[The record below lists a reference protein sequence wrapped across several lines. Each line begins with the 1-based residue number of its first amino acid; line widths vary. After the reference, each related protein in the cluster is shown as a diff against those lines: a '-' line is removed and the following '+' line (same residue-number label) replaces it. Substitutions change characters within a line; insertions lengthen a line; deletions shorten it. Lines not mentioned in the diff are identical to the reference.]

1 MRRSRRL
8 DSPFIDFLLSL
19 LTGLG
24 IGLALGLLASPAT
37 AGELSRA
44 QVERRFP
51 PPLHVQEKLADLAAW
66 PLTSELEPE
75 AGPVGYVFESIDLAP
90 LPGFEGTPF
99 NLLIAIDRKG
109 NFLDVEVLHQ
119 HEPVFLGGL
128 GEPPLRDFVK
138 QYAGKN
144 IAQTITISS
153 SYSGARNQQTG
164 GGNLVVLDG
173 VTKAT
178 ASIRI
183 VNQTILA
190 AALAVARA
198 RLGFAAPGQHGPP
211 AKARGEL
218 FERFDFAELLRRGMV
233 QRRVVSNA
241 VAEKLFAGS
250 DGEGADEEGL
260 AHPQDALVELYVAY
274 LNPPSI
280 GRSLLGE
287 AQWTALRSML
297 HGKLEEGQHLLWIAS
312 AGRYSML
319 DERFVP
325 GSPPQRLALRQDR
338 LNLELRDFDFELT
351 APVGAP
357 PLNASRLYSVYAEAG
372 LDPGRPF
379 AIDLTLIRAK
389 GMMLPRITRQNVSLD
404 YATPAALL
412 AYPPS
417 PPPEWLLAWQARWL
431 DLAIIGAALL
441 LLSSVLARPR
451 WLSLSAR
458 RLARFRWAF
467 LAFTL
472 VYLGW
477 YAQGQLSIVQLT
489 GTVKT
494 LRAGQGLASFLYD
507 PVSLLLIAFTLLS
520 LLIWGRGTFCGWL
533 CPFGALQE
541 FVAAAVHRLPARLRP
556 PQVPRKWQQSTG
568 RRLAHLRY
576 VLLAAL
582 LLAALLWPTLA
593 EKLVEAEPFKTA
605 ITIGFDRPWPYV
617 AYAVLLLLAGASYY
631 KLFCRLLCPLGA
643 ALTLGGKLRRWHWL
657 PRRAECG
664 QPCQTCRSRCNYDA
678 IERDG
683 AIRYDDCFQC
693 LDCVG
698 IYHDE
703 QRCAPLLLWHKK
715 GRSVGGTAGG
725 KPA

>member
-1 MRRSRRL
+1 MRRSHL
-8 DSPFIDFLLSL
+8 LGPFVIDFLLGL
-19 LTGLG
+19 LA
-24 IGLALGLLASPAT
+24 GLALCLPAS

-51 PPLHVQEKLADLAAW
+51 PPLHVQEKLAELAAW

-109 NFLDVEVLHQ
+109 NFLDVEVLRQ

-128 GEPPLRDFVK
+128 GEPPLREFVK

-153 SYSGARNQQTG
+153 SYSGARNQQSG

-183 VNQTILA
+183 VNQTVLA

-218 FERFDFAELLRRGMV
+218 FERYDFAELLRRGMV
-233 QRRVVSNA
+233 QRLVVSNA
-241 VAEKLFAGS
+241 AAEKLFAGS

-280 GRSLLGE
+280 GRSLLGDG
-287 AQWTALRSML
+287 QWTALRSML
-297 HGKLEEGQHLLWIAS
+297 HGKLEEGQHLLWIAT

-351 APVGAP
+351 APAGAP
-357 PLNASRLYSVYAEAG
+357 PLNASRLYTVYAEAG

-412 AYPPS
+412 VYPPS
-417 PPPEWLLAWQARWL
+417 PPPCTACPPACARRKYRVS
-431 DLAIIGAALL
+431 GSKVPAAV
-441 LLSSVLARPR
+441 SPICATSCSPPCCWPRCCGRRWPKSWSRPNRSRPPSPSASTAPGPTSPTPCSCCWPAPATTSCSAACSARSAPPSPSAASCAAGTGCRAAPNAASPARPAAAAATTTP
-451 WLSLSAR
+451 SSATAPSATTTASSASIASASTTTSSAAR
-458 RLARFRWAF
+458 RCCCGTRRGA
-467 LAFTL
+467 
-472 VYLGW
+472 V
-477 YAQGQLSIVQLT
+477 SVQT
-489 GTVKT
+489 QAAKRPRN
-494 LRAGQGLASFLYD
+494 RAA
-507 PVSLLLIAFTLLS
+507 
-520 LLIWGRGTFCGWL
+520 
-533 CPFGALQE
+533 
-541 FVAAAVHRLPARLRP
+541 
-556 PQVPRKWQQSTG
+556 G
-568 RRLAHLRY
+568 RRR
-576 VLLAAL
+576 
-582 LLAALLWPTLA
+582 
-593 EKLVEAEPFKTA
+593 
-605 ITIGFDRPWPYV
+605 G
-617 AYAVLLLLAGASYY
+617 
-631 KLFCRLLCPLGA
+631 C
-643 ALTLGGKLRRWHWL
+643 
-657 PRRAECG
+657 
-664 QPCQTCRSRCNYDA
+664 CRS
-678 IERDG
+678 I
-683 AIRYDDCFQC
+683 
-693 LDCVG
+693 
-698 IYHDE
+698 
-703 QRCAPLLLWHKK
+703 P
-715 GRSVGGTAGG
+715 
-725 KPA
+725 